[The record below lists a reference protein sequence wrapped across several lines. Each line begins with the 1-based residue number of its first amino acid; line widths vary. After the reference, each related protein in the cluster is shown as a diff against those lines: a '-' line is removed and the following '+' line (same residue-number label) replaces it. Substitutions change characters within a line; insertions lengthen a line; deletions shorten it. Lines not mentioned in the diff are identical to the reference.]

1 MGEEGGGATLSDRLV
16 EMTDETENILKA
28 KARMEALNLG
38 PFEGLWD
45 AITEGFFHHIRP
57 DVLSAIMFFSVV
69 SVPPAAQ
76 PRARAERTLTVALP
90 ARRAASSSAAFTRSR
105 SEPST
110 T

>member
-1 MGEEGGGATLSDRLV
+1 MGDEGGGATLSDRLV

-57 DVLSAIMFFSVV
+57 DVLTAIMFFSVV
-69 SVPPAAQ
+69 SVPPAALR
-76 PRARAERTLTVALP
+76 RARARS
-90 ARRAASSSAAFTRSR
+90 AR
-105 SEPST
+105 
-110 T
+110 

>member
-1 MGEEGGGATLSDRLV
+1 MGEEGGSATLSDRLV

-69 SVPPAAQ
+69 SVPPCRAAAG
-76 PRARAERTLTVALP
+76 ARGAHTNRRSL
-90 ARRAASSSAAFTRSR
+90 ARRAASSSAACTRSR